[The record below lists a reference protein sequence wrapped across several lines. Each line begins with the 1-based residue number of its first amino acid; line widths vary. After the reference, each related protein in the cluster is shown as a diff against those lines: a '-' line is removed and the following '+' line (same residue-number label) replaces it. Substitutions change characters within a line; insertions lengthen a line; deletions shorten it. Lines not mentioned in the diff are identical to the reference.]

1 MNKFSSFTKALTLT
15 AAVVLGSSNV
25 ANAATI
31 TFGGAT
37 ANDGSGLTS
46 SFIDPVTGGLSGYF
60 IETFD
65 IATGDPTF
73 PGSTAYTKPGFESE
87 CAVNSLNGGPIGV
100 DVTASASEIGV
111 RKGTLNNVAAA
122 PANDTTCYGYV
133 TNNGSGTSSI
143 TFDYNDLLAY
153 FTSTLSSNTL
163 LGITYLGFYWGS
175 VDTYNDFK
183 FYSNGSLVTQI
194 TGTQLLSAL
203 GGQSGNQSSPASN
216 TYVNIAFS
224 IADQFDTLVIDTSGI
239 AGEFDNIV
247 IGLSTREIP
256 VPAPTGLALF
266 AFGLV
271 ALGLRSRLKR

>member
-1 MNKFSSFTKALTLT
+1 MNKFSSFTKALSLT
-15 AAVVLGSSNV
+15 AAVVLGSTNV
-25 ANAATI
+25 ANAASI
-31 TFGGAT
+31 TFGGVPASD
-37 ANDGSGLTS
+37 NSGLTS
-46 SFIDPVTGGLSGYF
+46 SFIDPITGGLSGYF

-65 IATGDPTF
+65 VATGDPSF
-73 PGSTAYTKPGFESE
+73 PGSTAYTTPGFENE
-87 CAVNSLNGGPIGV
+87 CAVNSLNAGPIGV
-100 DVTASASEIGV
+100 DVTANPAEVGI

-153 FTSTLSSNTL
+153 FTTTLNSNTL

-183 FYSNGSLVTQI
+183 FYSDGNLVTQI
-194 TGTQLLSAL
+194 TGSQLLGAL
-203 GGQSGNQSSPASN
+203 GGQSGNQSNAGSN
-216 TYVNIAFS
+216 AYVNIAFS
-224 IADQFDTLVIDTSGI
+224 IAEQFDTLVIDTSGI

-247 IGLSTREIP
+247 VGLSTREIP
-256 VPAPTGLALF
+256 VPAPAGLALF

>member
-100 DVTASASEIGV
+100 DVTANLSEVGI
-111 RKGTLNNVAAA
+111 RKGTVPGAAAA

-143 TFDYNDLLAY
+143 TFDYNDLLTY
-153 FTSTLSSNTL
+153 FTNSISSNTL

-183 FYSNGSLVTQI
+183 FYSGGSLVTQI
-194 TGTQLLSAL
+194 TGSQLLSAL

-224 IADQFDTLVIDTSGI
+224 IAEQFDTLVIDTSGI

>member
-1 MNKFSSFTKALTLT
+1 MNKFSSFSKVISLT
-15 AAVVLGSSNV
+15 AALVLGSSNV
-25 ANAATI
+25 ANAASI
-31 TFGGAT
+31 TFGGVPASD
-37 ANDGSGLTS
+37 NSGLTS
-46 SFIDPVTGGLSGYF
+46 SFIDPITGGLSGYF

-65 IATGDPTF
+65 VATGDPSF
-73 PGSTAYTKPGFESE
+73 PGSTAYTTPGFESE
-87 CAVNSLNGGPIGV
+87 CAVNSLNNSPIGV
-100 DVTASASEIGV
+100 DVTANVSEVGI
-111 RKGTLNNVAAA
+111 RKGSVSNVAAA

-153 FTSTLSSNTL
+153 FTSSLNSTTL

-183 FYSNGSLVTQI
+183 FYSDGNLVTQI
-194 TGTQLLSAL
+194 TGSQLLSAL

-216 TYVNIAFS
+216 AYVNIAFS
-224 IADQFDTLVIDTSGI
+224 IAEQFDTLVIDTSGI

-247 IGLSTREIP
+247 VGLSTREIP
-256 VPAPTGLALF
+256 VPAPAGLALF

-271 ALGLRSRLKR
+271 AIGLRSRLKR

>member
-143 TFDYNDLLAY
+143 TFDYNDLLTY
-153 FTSTLSSNTL
+153 FTSSLSSNTL

>member
-143 TFDYNDLLAY
+143 TFDYNDLLTY

>member
-1 MNKFSSFTKALTLT
+1 MNKFSGLTKALTLT
-15 AAVVLGSSNV
+15 ATLVLGSSNV
-25 ANAATI
+25 VHAASI
-31 TFGGAT
+31 TFGGVAAT
-37 ANDGSGLTS
+37 DGSGLTS
-46 SFIDPVTGGLSGYF
+46 SFIDPITGGLSGYF

-65 IATGDPTF
+65 IATGDPVFSGAT
-73 PGSTAYTKPGFESE
+73 TYTKPGFESE

-100 DVTASASEIGV
+100 DVTANVSEVGI
-111 RKGTLNNVAAA
+111 RKGSVANVAAA

-143 TFDYNDLLAY
+143 TFDYNDLLTY
-153 FTSTLSSNTL
+153 FTSSLSSNTL

-183 FYSNGSLVTQI
+183 FYSGGSLVTQI
-194 TGTQLLSAL
+194 TGSQLLSAL

>member
-143 TFDYNDLLAY
+143 TFDYNDLLTY

-183 FYSNGSLVTQI
+183 FYSGGSLVTQI
-194 TGTQLLSAL
+194 TGSQLLSAL

>member
-1 MNKFSSFTKALTLT
+1 MNKFSSFSKALSLT
-15 AAVVLGSSNV
+15 AAVVLGALNY
-25 ANAATI
+25 ANAASI
-31 TFGGAT
+31 TFGGVA
-37 ANDGSGLTS
+37 ASDNSGLTS
-46 SFIDPVTGGLSGYF
+46 SFIDPITGGLSGYF

-65 IATGDPTF
+65 IATGDPLF
-73 PGSTAYTKPGFESE
+73 PGSTAYTKPGFENE
-87 CAVNSLNGGPIGV
+87 CAVNSLNAGPIGV
-100 DVTASASEIGV
+100 DVTANPSEVGI
-111 RKGTLNNVAAA
+111 RKGTVSNVAAA

-143 TFDYNDLLAY
+143 TFDYNNLLAY
-153 FTSTLSSNTL
+153 FTTSLNSNTL

-175 VDTYNDFK
+175 IDTYNDFK
-183 FYSNGSLVTQI
+183 FYSDGDLVTQI
-194 TGTQLLSAL
+194 TGSQLVNGTL
-203 GGQSGNQSSPASN
+203 SGNQTSPASN

-224 IADQFDTLVIDTSGI
+224 IEEQFDTLVIDTSGV